1 MKNMTLGLDLAKET
15 FHFVDQNGKRKKLR
29 RKQMLKHFSNFPS
42 CHIAMEA
49 CGSSHYW
56 SRELQQLGHTTTLL
70 PPQHVKGYARGQ
82 KNDYNDAQAIL
93 ECYQH
98 GKVKEVV
105 TKTVEQQDHQSLVRM
120 RNLVVSE
127 QTRLCSQIRGLL
139 CEYGIAIP
147 IGKASVK
154 NRLPGI
160 LDDASN
166 QLTPLMR
173 ELARRQYHR
182 LLHILD
188 ELAWYDDQVKQQVTQ
203 DDDCRRLQELPGFG
217 PVNSYAVK
225 AWMGDGS
232 QFQRG
237 RHASAALGVVP
248 RQHTSGDKVRL
259 SGITKKGDSYVRSLV
274 IHGARAVVR
283 HATRKS
289 DPLSRWIQRL
299 VATRGFNKAVVALA
313 NKLIRMA
320 WVILSR
326 KEHYRPAVA
335 A

>member
-1 MKNMTLGLDLAKET
+1 MILGLDLAKEP
-15 FHFVDQNGKRKKLR
+15 FHFVDQDGKRKKLR
-29 RKQMLKHFSNFPS
+29 RKQMLKHFANAPA

-49 CGSSHYW
+49 CGGAHYW
-56 SRELQQLGHTTTLL
+56 SRELQKSGHTTTLL

-82 KNDYNDAQAIL
+82 KNDNHDAQAIL
-93 ECYQH
+93 ACYQH
-98 GKVKEVV
+98 GKVRAVA
-105 TKTVEQQDHQSLVRM
+105 TKAAQQQDHQSLIRM
-120 RNLVVSE
+120 RELVVSE
-127 QTRLCSQIRGLL
+127 QTRLCSRIRSLL
-139 CEYGIAIP
+139 CEYGIAMP
-147 IGKASVK
+147 KGKASVK

-160 LDDASN
+160 LDDRGN

-173 ELARRQYHR
+173 ELVRRQYHR
-182 LLHILD
+182 LLHIAD
-188 ELAWYDDQVKQQVTQ
+188 ELAWYDARVKQQAAQ

-225 AWMGDGS
+225 AWMGDGA

-237 RHASAALGVVP
+237 RHASAALGIVP
-248 RQHTSGDKVRL
+248 KQHTSGDKVKL
-259 SGITKKGDSYVRSLV
+259 AGITRRGDSYVRSLV
-274 IHGARAVVR
+274 IHGARAMVR
-283 HATRKS
+283 HAGTKD

-299 VATRGFNKAVVALA
+299 VASRGFNKAVVALA